1 MSAGGLHCTRH
12 TDRRNRIL
20 KKVIFDTDIGIDDAM
35 ALLFLHYSPD
45 VELLAIVSG
54 FGNADIET
62 TTRNA
67 LYIKEQFGIE
77 APVFRGAGGPIGP
90 RLGDSYPDFVH
101 GSNGLGDIDIQEPA
115 TDIETQAGAEAIV
128 DVVRSNPDEISI
140 VAVGRLTN
148 LARAI
153 ELFPQL
159 PSLVK
164 ELVIMGG
171 AFGINGHGGN
181 VSPVAE
187 ANIAG
192 DPQAADTVLTAGWP
206 IAIAG
211 LDVTH
216 ETVLD
221 EPFFDGIRDT
231 AGAAGEFVYQI
242 SHYYLDFHEKLT
254 GKRECPMHDSSA
266 VAYLLNPDLYE
277 TRDAAVRVVTQGISI
292 GQTIAG
298 DPAAD
303 YESDAWRDRPICQVC
318 VGVDSQAV
326 LRLYQA
332 TLALA
337 RDDA

>member
-1 MSAGGLHCTRH
+1 M
-12 TDRRNRIL
+12 
-20 KKVIFDTDIGIDDAM
+20 KKVIYDTDIGIDDAM

-45 VELLAIVSG
+45 VELQAIVSG

-67 LYIKEQFGIE
+67 LYMKELFGIG
-77 APVFRGAGGPIGP
+77 APVFRGAGGPTGP

-101 GSNGLGDIDIQEPA
+101 GSNGLGDIDIQEPS
-115 TDIETQAGAEAIV
+115 TECESQAGAEAIV
-128 DVVRSNPDEISI
+128 DLVRSNPHEISI
-140 VAVGRLTN
+140 VAVGRLTT
-148 LARAI
+148 
-153 ELFPQL
+153 
-159 PSLVK
+159 LVK
-164 ELVIMGG
+164 EVVIMGG

-192 DPQAADTVLTAGWP
+192 DPQAADKALTAGWP

-221 EPFFDGIRDT
+221 EQFFDGIRDT
-231 AGAAGEFVYQI
+231 AGTAGEFIYQI

-277 TRDAAVRVVTQGISI
+277 TRDAAVRVVTKGISI

-303 YESDAWRDRPICQVC
+303 YESDAWQDQPICQVC
-318 VGVDSQAV
+318 VGVDSEAV